1 MYIAI
6 CQLAEKQLENIN
18 ETDHTFRSTLI
29 NLKLIN
35 SLFYKIIPLITISFT
50 NWRKSCIL
58 RYTISQ
64 MLTYVD
70 KCNRVCILIIAFF
83 MNRL

>member
-1 MYIAI
+1 MYSTI

-18 ETDHTFRSTLI
+18 ETDHEFQSTLI

-35 SLFYKIIPLITISFT
+35 SLFYKIIPVITISFT
-50 NWRKSCIL
+50 NRHQSCAL
-58 RYTISQ
+58 RFTINQ

-70 KCNRVCILIIAFF
+70 KCNRVFI
-83 MNRL
+83 